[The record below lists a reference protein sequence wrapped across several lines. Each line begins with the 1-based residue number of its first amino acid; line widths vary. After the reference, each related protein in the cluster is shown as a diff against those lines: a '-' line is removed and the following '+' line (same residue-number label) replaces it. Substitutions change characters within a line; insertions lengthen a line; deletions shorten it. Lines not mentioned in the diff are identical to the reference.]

1 MSIEIPINVNMEVE
15 ESQMAFDMKVD
26 EEINVTVIQGTDVSD
41 TTAVEADVLSGKKFH
56 KADGSLATGIHSG
69 SSYVKIGE
77 VDVSTS
83 SSSTTA
89 TLVGSF
95 TVDTPSELW
104 TSAKL
109 IFVSVRDKAGKRN
122 GYFYGTDA
130 WFSNP
135 IPVNQGTA
143 NAFTVPARLI
153 YACDSDGK
161 MLVNSSNYGVYPY
174 DVGRTGTIR
183 IYVRYQSSYTL
194 TINGTYHVEVYA
206 LSWPDSS
213 PLT

>member
-1 MSIEIPINVNMEVE
+1 MADITISYKGATIAEV
-15 ESQMAFDMKVD
+15 SAS
-26 EEINVTVIQGTDVSD
+26 GT
-41 TTAVEADVLSGKKFH
+41 TTLETAGKYCE
-56 KADGSLATGIHSG
+56 DDISLAYAKPSG

-77 VDVSTS
+77 ADFSTS

-89 TLVGSF
+89 TQVGSF

-109 IFVSVRDKAGKRN
+109 IFISVRDKAGKRN

-143 NAFTVPARLI
+143 NVFTVPARLI
-153 YACDSDGK
+153 YACDADGK

-183 IYVRYQSSYTL
+183 IYVRYQSAYTL
-194 TINGTYHVEVYA
+194 TINGNYHVEVYA

>member
-1 MSIEIPINVNMEVE
+1 MADITISYKGNTIAEV
-15 ESQMAFDMKVD
+15 SAS
-26 EEINVTVIQGTDVSD
+26 GT
-41 TTAVEADVLSGKKFH
+41 TTLETAGKYCE
-56 KADGSLATGIHSG
+56 DDISLAYVKPSG

-77 VDVSTS
+77 ADFSAS

-89 TLVGSF
+89 TLVDSF

-109 IFVSVRDKAGKRN
+109 IYVSIRDKAGKRN
-122 GYFYGTDA
+122 GYFYGTDT

-135 IPVNQGTA
+135 VPINQGTA
-143 NAFTVPARLI
+143 NVFTVPARLI